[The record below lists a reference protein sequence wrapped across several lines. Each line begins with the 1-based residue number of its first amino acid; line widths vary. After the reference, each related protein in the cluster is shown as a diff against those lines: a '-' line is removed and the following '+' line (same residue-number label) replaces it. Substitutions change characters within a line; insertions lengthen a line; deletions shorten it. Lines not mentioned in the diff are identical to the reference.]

1 MEKNQ
6 RNPRRRL
13 NSLILLVAFTAVMLI
28 VSTYAW
34 FTAQKTVMIGNLEGK
49 VNVAEGIEISL
60 DAVNWSQEI
69 DFTKYA
75 AATGVGQYTGLS
87 KIYGDTDAPNHNT
100 TPSELIP
107 VTTTGKEN
115 TTNAA
120 TGGNEIKFYSAIA
133 KANSELSTTAID
145 EIYEAKANVADAS
158 NKNFGG
164 YYAIDLFL
172 RNNSK
177 LADGETAGTAF
188 ETLQLN
194 TSSNAQLVTSGSTT
208 TGLQNTV
215 RVALALYQPTSAAD
229 VSVVETDQA
238 KILAATTGSTATIK
252 DVAIWEPN
260 ADQHVTEI
268 LKNNNKIKW
277 TEADADLYLTTA
289 VSMGTP
295 ASEKTG
301 YDRRIDTGATSNNLA
316 EFVASEMTP
325 TYALSGITADGANRI
340 DDVYDWDGSQTKF
353 VKQVALQ
360 TKKAAAANNYTT
372 VDGGVRNLIS
382 SKTSTGE
389 DIYEYGYGSKTTA
402 DNVVSGITAE
412 TGATEFQ
419 IYKNLIQ
426 RVRMYVW
433 LEGQDVD
440 CTNYASHGAGI
451 HIDLGLVKGAK
462 VGGVAE
468 S

>member
-69 DFTKYA
+69 DFTKFA
-75 AATGVGQYTGLS
+75 DTGVGQYKADLS
-87 KIYGDTDAPNHNT
+87 KVYGDTDDPAHNL

-120 TGGNEIKFYSAIA
+120 TGGNEIKFYSAVA
-133 KANSELSTTAID
+133 KENSALSTVAID
-145 EIYEAKANVADAS
+145 EINEAKANVTDSS

-164 YYAIDLFL
+164 YFAIDLFL
-172 RNNSK
+172 RNSSK
-177 LADGETAGTAF
+177 LGTGETAGTAF

-194 TSSNAQLVTSGSTT
+194 TSSNAQLVSGGSVT

-215 RVALALYQPTSAAD
+215 RVALALYQPTTAAD
-229 VSVVETDQA
+229 VSITETDQS

-260 ADQHVTEI
+260 ADQHVTDI
-268 LKNNNKIKW
+268 LRTNNKIKW
-277 TEADADLYLTTA
+277 SEADANLYLTTA
-289 VSMGTP
+289 VEMGTP

-301 YDRRIDTGATSNNLA
+301 AARLDSNKWA
-316 EFVASEMTP
+316 EFLANEMTP
-325 TYALSGITADGANRI
+325 TYALTGITSDGANRI

-353 VKQVALQ
+353 AKQVALQ
-360 TKKAAAANNYTT
+360 TKKAAAEGNYTT

-389 DIYEYGYGSKTTA
+389 DVYEYGYGSKTTA

-412 TGATEFQ
+412 TGAAEFQ

-440 CTNYASHGAGI
+440 CTNYASHGSGI
-451 HIDLGLVKGAK
+451 HLDLGLVKGAK